1 MLWKLT
7 LLQFKFQIRL
17 QSFKQ
22 KIKNKTHLR
31 KRSLVDQEWHLA
43 LEVLTSEIAHTER
56 EGESHL
62 QNNIKV
68 KPEQLKLNKTDLST
82 WP

>member
-1 MLWKLT
+1 
-7 LLQFKFQIRL
+7 
-17 QSFKQ
+17 
-22 KIKNKTHLR
+22 
-31 KRSLVDQEWHLA
+31 
-43 LEVLTSEIAHTER
+43 VLTSEIAHTER